1 MKNGLK
7 RLLSWL
13 IVLVLV
19 VLGREIAGQG
29 ILRKWFKKKKV

>member
-1 MKNGLK
+1 VDTQNLDLPVG
-7 RLLSWL
+7 

-29 ILRKWFKKKKV
+29 ILQKWFKKKQV